1 MAVGTLTKLGG
12 NLESPRNSSPSDYS
26 AVGPSGAAG
35 MQSGAGQLVKLTQ
48 DQEGPRHTEDSGD
61 NTPSVWGVKGFNV
74 GKSKGEGEGGSSMAI
89 KCSVDLSTGQTVPN
103 AEDMTY

>member
-12 NLESPRNSSPSDYS
+12 NLESPRNSSPSDYP

-35 MQSGAGQLVKLTQ
+35 TQSGAGQLVKMSKE
-48 DQEGPRHTEDSGD
+48 QEGPRHTEDSGD

-74 GKSKGEGEGGSSMAI
+74 GKSKGESTSV
-89 KCSVDLSTGQTVPN
+89 KCNWSVDLSSGQISPSV
-103 AEDMTY
+103 MTDPY